1 MYLLNILPF
10 GTEDFMTKKT
20 QKDSENLLD
29 TYCRQIKVF
38 PLLSFEEEV
47 ELSKQ
52 VQEGNTI
59 ALHTLVKS
67 NLRLVVKIAGMFN
80 VPGISKMDMIQE
92 GNLGLLNAAK
102 KFDYQKN
109 VRFCTYA
116 SLWIKQFISRY
127 ISSKRRIVRL
137 PQRKEETLRKI
148 QTTYNVL
155 CQSLMR
161 QPGNS
166 DIAKEL
172 GISVQIVDSFAN
184 IAVDSSSLEQII
196 NDDETINAVDIHED
210 YTYNPERNF
219 MKKAS
224 SDDTLRILSK
234 LKDNEK
240 HIISHRYQLGGCE
253 RRTLREIGDNLDI
266 SPESVRQIEQRA
278 LRKIR
283 NHAKELKECLY
294 VEAI

>member
-1 MYLLNILPF
+1 M
-10 GTEDFMTKKT
+10 MKKT

-52 VQEGNTI
+52 VQEGNTA
-59 ALHTLVKS
+59 ALHALVNS

-80 VPGISKMDMIQE
+80 IPGISKMDMIQE

-127 ISSKRRIVRL
+127 ITSKRRLVRL

-155 CQSLMR
+155 CQSLMH
-161 QPGNS
+161 QPRNS

-184 IAVDSSSLEQII
+184 IAIDSSSLEQII

-224 SDDTLRILSK
+224 SDDTLRILNK
-234 LKDNEK
+234 LKENEK

>member
-1 MYLLNILPF
+1 MIKKAQKNN
-10 GTEDFMTKKT
+10 ED
-20 QKDSENLLD
+20 LLD
-29 TYCRQIKVF
+29 TYFKQIKVF

-52 VQEGNTI
+52 IQEGNTS
-59 ALHTLVKS
+59 ALHTLVNS

-80 VPGISKMDMIQE
+80 IPGISRMDMIQE
-92 GNLGLLNAAK
+92 GNLGLINAAK
-102 KFDYQKN
+102 KYDYRKN

-127 ISSKRRIVRL
+127 ISSKRRLVRL
-137 PQRKEETLRKI
+137 PQRKEETLRRI

-155 CQSLMR
+155 CQSLMH
-161 QPGNS
+161 QPRS
-166 DIAKEL
+166 CEIAKEL

-196 NDDETINAVDIHED
+196 NDDETVSAVDIHED
-210 YTYNPERNF
+210 YTYNPERDF

-224 SDDTLRILSK
+224 RDDTLRILSK

-253 RRTLREIGDNLDI
+253 RRTLREIGDNLDL

-283 NHAKELKECLY
+283 SHAKELKECLY

>member
-1 MYLLNILPF
+1 
-10 GTEDFMTKKT
+10 MTKKT
-20 QKDSENLLD
+20 QKNSDDLLD
-29 TYCRQIKVF
+29 TYCKQIKVF
-38 PLLSFEEEV
+38 PLLSFQEEV

-52 VQEGNTI
+52 IQEGNTS
-59 ALHTLVKS
+59 ALHTLINS

-80 VPGISKMDMIQE
+80 IPGISRMDIIQE
-92 GNLGLLNAAK
+92 GNLGLINAAK
-102 KFDYQKN
+102 KFDHKKN

-127 ISSKRRIVRL
+127 ISNKRRLVRL

-148 QTTYNVL
+148 QTTYNIL
-155 CQSLMR
+155 CQTLMH

-166 DIAKEL
+166 EIAKEL

-184 IAVDSSSLEQII
+184 IAIDSSSLEQII
-196 NDDETINAVDIHED
+196 NDDETVSAVDIHED
-210 YTYNPERNF
+210 YTYNPERDF

-224 SDDTLRILSK
+224 WDDTLRFLSK

-253 RRTLREIGDNLDI
+253 RRTLKEIGDKLDL

-283 NHAKELKECLY
+283 SHAKELKECLY

>member
-1 MYLLNILPF
+1 M
-10 GTEDFMTKKT
+10 MKKA
-20 QKDSENLLD
+20 QKDSEDLLD

-52 VQEGNTI
+52 VQEGNTA
-59 ALHTLVKS
+59 ALHTLVNS

-80 VPGISKMDMIQE
+80 IPGISKMDMIQE

-127 ISSKRRIVRL
+127 ITSKRRLVRL

-155 CQSLMR
+155 CQSLMH
-161 QPGNS
+161 QPRNS

-184 IAVDSSSLEQII
+184 IAIDSSSLEQII

-224 SDDTLRILSK
+224 SDDTLRILNK
-234 LKDNEK
+234 LKENEK
-240 HIISHRYQLGGCE
+240 HILSHRYQLGGCE
-253 RRTLREIGDNLDI
+253 RRTLREIGDKLDL

>member
-1 MYLLNILPF
+1 M
-10 GTEDFMTKKT
+10 KKT
-20 QKDSENLLD
+20 QKDSEDLLD
-29 TYCRQIKVF
+29 TYCKQIKVF
-38 PLLSFEEEV
+38 PLLCFQEEV

-52 VQEGNTI
+52 IQEGNTA
-59 ALHTLVKS
+59 ALHTLVNS

-80 VPGISKMDMIQE
+80 IPGISKMDMIQE

-102 KFDYQKN
+102 KFDHQKN

-127 ISSKRRIVRL
+127 ISSKRRLVRL

-155 CQSLMR
+155 CQSLMH
-161 QPGNS
+161 QPRNS
-166 DIAKEL
+166 DIAREL
-172 GISVQIVDSFAN
+172 GISVQVVDSFAN
-184 IAVDSSSLEQII
+184 IAIDSSSLEQII
-196 NDDETINAVDIHED
+196 SDDETISAVDIHED
-210 YTYNPERNF
+210 YTYNPERDL

-224 SDDTLRILSK
+224 HDDTLRILNK
-234 LKDNEK
+234 LKENEK

-253 RRTLREIGDNLDI
+253 RRTLREIGDNLDL